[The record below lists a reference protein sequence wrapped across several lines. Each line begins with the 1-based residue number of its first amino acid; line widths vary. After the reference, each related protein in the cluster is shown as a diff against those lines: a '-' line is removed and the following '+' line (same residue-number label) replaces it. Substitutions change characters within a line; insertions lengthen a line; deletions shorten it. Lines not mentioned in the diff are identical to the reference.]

1 MLKSLYIKNLA
12 IITELKVEFDDGLN
26 IITGET
32 GAGKS
37 LIIKAIQFLLGK
49 RFSPEV
55 LRTGSNTLI
64 IEGEFEKDNSQ
75 IVIRRL
81 YRKNGQSKSFINDEP
96 VKQIDLIKTTRM
108 LADLHGQH
116 DQQNLL
122 DSNTH
127 LKYLDSFG
135 SYNIE
140 LNKVEQLF
148 QKTEFCKKTLNKLVK
163 QQQEFDEKEELYEF
177 QLKELILHPISFDL
191 EKEMTNKYNLL
202 SKATDIKASL
212 SNASSLLED
221 GDSAVIKK
229 LNAIMSELDKVS
241 DYGDSIM
248 GLYKRVDSNRI
259 DLEDLI
265 LEIRRVQENIVV
277 NTDELERIN
286 EVISHIEMLKRK
298 YGGSI
303 ESVIE
308 YKEKIIQSEKDS
320 GNCKDDIQK
329 LEIELED
336 ISKHLNNYAEKL
348 SQNRN
353 KTAAR
358 LGSIIKRNLENLNMP
373 DIQFEINLSTD
384 PDNMQETGMDSC
396 EFFISTNIGEELRPV
411 VKIASG
417 GEISR
422 IMLAIKMALQSKDIV
437 DTLIF
442 DEIDLGISGA
452 TAERV
457 GETFEKLSE
466 SHQILCI
473 THLSQIAG
481 KGRSHY
487 KVSKEEKNNRIVAE
501 INKLSESD
509 RIREI
514 ATLISGLQVTESSRR
529 QAKELLQFNG

>member
-1 MLKSLYIKNLA
+1 
-12 IITELKVEFDDGLN
+12 
-26 IITGET
+26 
-32 GAGKS
+32 
-37 LIIKAIQFLLGK
+37 
-49 RFSPEV
+49 
-55 LRTGSNTLI
+55 
-64 IEGEFEKDNSQ
+64 
-75 IVIRRL
+75 
-81 YRKNGQSKSFINDEP
+81 
-96 VKQIDLIKTTRM
+96 
-108 LADLHGQH
+108 
-116 DQQNLL
+116 
-122 DSNTH
+122 
-127 LKYLDSFG
+127 
-135 SYNIE
+135 
-140 LNKVEQLF
+140 
-148 QKTEFCKKTLNKLVK
+148 
-163 QQQEFDEKEELYEF
+163 
-177 QLKELILHPISFDL
+177 
-191 EKEMTNKYNLL
+191 
-202 SKATDIKASL
+202 
-212 SNASSLLED
+212 
-221 GDSAVIKK
+221 
-229 LNAIMSELDKVS
+229 MSELDKVS
-241 DYGDSIM
+241 DYDDAIL
-248 GLYKRVDSNRI
+248 GLYKRIDSNRI

-265 LEIRRVQENIVV
+265 LEIQRVQEYIMV

-303 ESVIE
+303 ESVIKYRE
-308 YKEKIIQSEKDS
+308 NIIQSEKDS
-320 GNCKDDIQK
+320 GSCKDDIQK

-358 LGSIIKRNLENLNMP
+358 LESIIKRNLENLNMP
-373 DIQFEINLSTD
+373 DIQFEINLATD
-384 PDNMQETGMDSC
+384 PDNIQETGMDSC

-442 DEIDLGISGA
+442 DEIDLGISGV

-481 KGRSHY
+481 KGNTHF
-487 KVSKEEKNNRIVAE
+487 KVNKKVKKNRIAVD
-501 INKLSESD
+501 IDRLSKAG

-514 ATLISGLQVTESSRR
+514 ATLISGQKVTESSRK
-529 QAKELLQFNG
+529 QAQELLHLNG

>member
-1 MLKSLYIKNLA
+1 MKVLLLSRYDRLSASSRQRFLQYLPLMEQQNIHTDVSPLFSDEYLLALYS
-12 IITELKVEFDDGLN
+12 
-26 IITGET
+26 
-32 GAGKS
+32 GKS
-37 LIIKAIQFLLGK
+37 YWRLIFSGYWTRIK
-49 RFSPEV
+49 
-55 LRTGSNTLI
+55 TL
-64 IEGEFEKDNSQ
+64 FKVRS
-75 IVIRRL
+75 
-81 YRKNGQSKSFINDEP
+81 Y
-96 VKQIDLIKTTRM
+96 DLIWIQIEIFPYIPAFVER
-108 LADLHGQH
+108 
-116 DQQNLL
+116 LL
-122 DSNTH
+122 RFIGVVYIVD
-127 LKYLDSFG
+127 YD
-135 SYNIE
+135 
-140 LNKVEQLF
+140 
-148 QKTEFCKKTLNKLVK
+148 
-163 QQQEFDEKEELYEF
+163 DA
-177 QLKELILHPISFDL
+177 IL
-191 EKEMTNKYNLL
+191 
-202 SKATDIKASL
+202 
-212 SNASSLLED
+212 
-221 GDSAVIKK
+221 
-229 LNAIMSELDKVS
+229 
-241 DYGDSIM
+241 
-248 GLYKRVDSNRI
+248 GLYKRLGSNRI
-259 DLEDLI
+259 ELEDLI
-265 LEIRRVQENIVV
+265 LEIQRVQENIVV

-286 EVISHIEMLKRK
+286 EIISHIEMLKRK

-320 GNCKDDIQK
+320 GNCKDDIKK
-329 LEIELED
+329 LEIKLED

-358 LGSIIKRNLENLNMP
+358 LESIIKRNLENLNMP

-384 PDNMQETGMDSC
+384 PDNIQETGMDSC

-481 KGRSHY
+481 KGNTHY
-487 KVSKEEKNNRIVAE
+487 KVSKSIKENRIVVNV
-501 INKLSESD
+501 NKLSKTD
-509 RIREI
+509 RIGEI
-514 ATLISGLQVTESSRR
+514 ATLISGQKITESSRK
-529 QAKELLQFNG
+529 QAEELLHFNG

>member
-55 LRTGSNTLI
+55 LRTGSDTLI

-75 IVIRRL
+75 TVIRRL
-81 YRKNGQSKSFINDEP
+81 YKKNGQSKSYINDEP

-108 LADLHGQH
+108 LADMHGQH
-116 DQQNLL
+116 DHQNLL

-135 SYNIE
+135 SYNTE

-148 QKTEFCKKTLNKLVK
+148 QKTKFCKNTLDKLVK
-163 QQQEFDEKEELYEF
+163 QQQEFEEKGELYEF
-177 QLKELILHPISFDL
+177 QLKELILHPISINF
-191 EKEMTNKYNLL
+191 EQEMTNKYKLL
-202 SKATDIKASL
+202 SKASDIKASL
-212 SNASSLLED
+212 SNAGSLLED
-221 GDSAVIKK
+221 GDSAVIKI
-229 LNAIMSELDKVS
+229 LNTIMSELDKVS
-241 DYGDSIM
+241 DYDDAIL
-248 GLYKRVDSNRI
+248 GLYKRIGSNRI

-265 LEIRRVQENIVV
+265 LEIQRIQENIVV

-320 GNCKDDIQK
+320 GSCKDDIQK

-358 LGSIIKRNLENLNMP
+358 LESIIKRNLENLNMP

-384 PDNMQETGMDSC
+384 PDNIQETGMDSC

-487 KVSKEEKNNRIVAE
+487 KVSKEEKNNRITAE

-509 RIREI
+509 RIYEI
-514 ATLISGLQVTESSRR
+514 ATLISGLQVTESSHR

>member
-1 MLKSLYIKNLA
+1 MA
-12 IITELKVEFDDGLN
+12 IISELKVEFEDGLN

-37 LIIKAIQFLLGK
+37 LIIKAVQYLLGK
-49 RFSPEV
+49 KFSPEV
-55 LRTGSNTLI
+55 LRTGSDTLI
-64 IEGEFEKDNSQ
+64 IEGEFIKDKINT
-75 IVIRRL
+75 VIRRL

-96 VKQIDLIKTTRM
+96 VKQSVLMETTRL

-116 DQQNLL
+116 DHQNLL

-135 SYNIE
+135 SYKIE

-148 QKTEFCKKTLNKLVK
+148 QKNESSKKTLNKLIK
-163 QQQEFDEKEELYEF
+163 QQQEFEEKGELYEF
-177 QLKELILHPISFDL
+177 QLKELTLHPISINF
-191 EKEMTNKYNLL
+191 EQEMTNKYNLL
-202 SKATDIKASL
+202 SKASDIKASL
-212 SNASSLLED
+212 SNAGSLLED

-229 LNAIMSELDKVS
+229 LNTIMSELDKVS
-241 DYGDSIM
+241 DYDDAIL
-248 GLYKRVDSNRI
+248 GLYKRIGSNRI

-265 LEIRRVQENIVV
+265 LEIQRVQENIVV

-320 GNCKDDIQK
+320 GSCKDDIQK

-358 LGSIIKRNLENLNMP
+358 LESIIKRNLENLNMP

-384 PDNMQETGMDSC
+384 PDNIQETGMDSC

-487 KVSKEEKNNRIVAE
+487 KVSKEEKNNRITAE

-514 ATLISGLQVTESSRR
+514 ATLISGLQVTESSHS